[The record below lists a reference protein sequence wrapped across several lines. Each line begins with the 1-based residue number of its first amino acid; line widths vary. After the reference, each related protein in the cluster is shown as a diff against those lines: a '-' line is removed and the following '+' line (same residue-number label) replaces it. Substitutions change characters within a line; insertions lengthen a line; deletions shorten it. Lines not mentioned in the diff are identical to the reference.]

1 MVLGDIW
8 EQLRKTGR
16 LNAALKVLDE
26 VASSVSAALVRAGFN
41 VIPVSPA
48 SPVDVVERAELGR
61 VYKLE
66 GWQPRIPY
74 AQDVYLVFYPLVLG
88 SEPPTIY
95 GALTYFYIKEVYE
108 RNVPWRGTAKLAT
121 ADRLESDAVR
131 AQFIDTVIWI
141 LTRMRFVAALINHI
155 DFAAIARAV
164 LNYINTNHANTLGYT
179 VDDYDYI
186 ASFQGR
192 KLADEEHTVGRR
204 VVNNTENYDNLSC
217 VFYFYPAHRRD
228 ALLTNILKFDCSV
241 VFYHREQQAE
251 IHTDITVRNNYSY
264 AQRSVAVSSHD
275 APEQAAGAVQRA
287 ILDALT
293 DLVGRTI
300 VVKRERAGSPKFDYK
315 NMTYTSFA
323 QIVSVLV
330 ANAYAL
336 MWESVLSAVTG
347 LPISCTHWV
356 GQLEERSI
364 KEGDLLLGVLVRTSV
379 SFAAHYTKPHLKER
393 AITLPSRIHIPNME
407 FRLLFRGDALIH
419 FRVVVDFRFLAAQ
432 VGTRV
437 AVERNVRALNLRV
450 GELDTLRRA
459 AIAIADALFSELVEQ
474 AQNIT
479 LVIDDARPQP
489 A

>member
-41 VIPVSPA
+41 VIPVSPT
-48 SPVDVVERAELGR
+48 SPIDAVERAELGR

-74 AQDVYLVFYPLVLG
+74 AQDMYLVFFPLVLG
-88 SEPPTIY
+88 SEPPTIH

-108 RNVPWRGTAKLAT
+108 QNVPWRGTASLA
-121 ADRLESDAVR
+121 AAGGLESDAVR

-155 DFAAIARAV
+155 DFAAIARGA
-164 LNYINTNHANTLGYT
+164 LNYINTKHASTLGYT

-192 KLADEEHTVGRR
+192 KLVGEWHTVSRR
-204 VVNNTENYDNLSC
+204 VVNSTENYDRLSC

-228 ALLTNILKFDCSV
+228 ALITNILKFDCSV
-241 VFYHREQQAE
+241 VFYHREEQAQ
-251 IHTDITVRNNYSY
+251 IQADITVRNNYSY
-264 AQRSVAVSSHD
+264 AQRSVAVNAHD
-275 APEQAAGAVQRA
+275 APEKAAGEVQRA
-287 ILDALT
+287 VLDALT
-293 DLVGRTI
+293 DLAGRTI
-300 VVKRERAGSPKFDYK
+300 LVKRERAGSPEFDYK
-315 NMTYTSFA
+315 NMTYNSFA
-323 QIVSVLV
+323 QIVSALV

-336 MWESVLSAVTG
+336 VWESVLGAVTG

-356 GQLEERSI
+356 GQLEERSVR
-364 KEGDLLLGVLVRTSV
+364 EGNRPLGMLVRVSV
-379 SFAAHYTKPHLKER
+379 FFAAHYTKPHLKER
-393 AITLPSRIHIPNME
+393 AVILPSRIHIPNIE
-407 FRLLFRGDALIH
+407 LRFLFRGDVLVH
-419 FRVVVDFRFLAAQ
+419 FHVIVDFRFLSAQ

-437 AVERNVRALNLRV
+437 AVARDVRALNLRI
-450 GELDTLRRA
+450 GELDALRRA
-459 AIAIADALFSELVEQ
+459 ATAIADALFSELAEQ

-479 LVIDDARPQP
+479 LVVNDARSRT

>member
-8 EQLRKTGR
+8 GQLRETGR

-26 VASSVSAALVRAGFN
+26 VASIVSAALVRAGFN
-41 VIPVSPA
+41 VIPVSPT
-48 SPVDVVERAELGR
+48 SPIDAVERAELGR

-74 AQDVYLVFYPLVLG
+74 AQDVYLVFFPLVLG
-88 SEPPTIY
+88 NEPPTIY
-95 GALTYFYIKEVYE
+95 GSLTYFYIKEVYE
-108 RNVPWRGTAKLAT
+108 RKVPWRGTADLAT
-121 ADRLESDAVR
+121 ANRLEDDAVR

-192 KLADEEHTVGRR
+192 KLIDEEHTVGRR
-204 VVNNTENYDNLSC
+204 VVNNTENYDRLSC

-241 VFYHREQQAE
+241 IFYHREQQAE
-251 IHTDITVRNNYSY
+251 IHADITVKNNYSY
-264 AQRSVAVSSHD
+264 AQRSVAVNSHD
-275 APEQAAGAVQRA
+275 APEQAAIAVQRA

-293 DLVGRTI
+293 NLVGRTI
-300 VVKRERAGSPKFDYK
+300 VVKRERAGSPQFDYK

-336 MWESVLSAVTG
+336 VWESVLGAITG

-364 KEGDLLLGVLVRTSV
+364 KEGNSLLGVLVRTSV

-393 AITLPSRIHIPNME
+393 AVILPSRIHIPNME
-407 FRLLFRGDALIH
+407 FRFLFRGDALIH
-419 FRVVVDFRFLAAQ
+419 FRVVVDFSFLATQ

-437 AVERNVRALNLRV
+437 SVARNVRALNLRI
-450 GELDTLRRA
+450 GELDALRRA
-459 AIAIADALFSELVEQ
+459 ATAIADALFSELVEQ
-474 AQNIT
+474 AQNIA
-479 LVIDDARPQP
+479 LVINDARPKS